1 MKLMKSNKD
10 EKTVK
15 VGNMDDLWYLSNIID
30 IRDLV
35 KGKTVRKIKIGESSD
50 RNVKV
55 VKKTVFIEIQVEK
68 IEFSK
73 TSNTLRVL
81 GIITQAGEDIQKGEH
96 HSFKLEENSVVT
108 IKKEKWLKFQV
119 DKLKEACS
127 DKVASM
133 IIVVHDRE
141 EAYFALMK
149 KYGYEILG
157 HIEGDVQKKDEEK
170 RVTKNF
176 YSEIIAKVQDY
187 VDRYKA
193 KTVILASPA
202 FWKDEL
208 MKELKDEELKKK
220 IIFATCS
227 SVGKT
232 AINEVLK
239 RDEVKKALHEDR
251 ITKEVNI
258 VEELLSEIKKNEL
271 AVYGMKDVKNAVE
284 AGAVKDLLVCDSLI
298 QSSRDD
304 GSFVKLDAIMKN
316 ADAVKANIMIIS
328 SEHDGG
334 KKLNGLGGIG
344 AILRYKLNY

>member
-1 MKLMKSNKD
+1 MKLMKNDKA
-10 EKTVK
+10 EKTLK
-15 VGNMDDLWYLSNIID
+15 VENMDDLWYLSNIVD
-30 IRDLV
+30 IGDLV

-50 RNVKV
+50 RNVKII
-55 VKKTVFIEIQVEK
+55 KKTVFIEIRVEK

-81 GIITQAGEDIQKGEH
+81 GVITQAGQDIQKGEH
-96 HSFKLEENSVVT
+96 HSFKLGENSIIT
-108 IKKEKWLKFQV
+108 IKKERWLKFQL
-119 DKLKEACS
+119 DKLKDACS
-127 DKVASM
+127 DKIASM
-133 IIVVHDRE
+133 VIVVHDRE

-176 YSEIIAKVQDY
+176 YSEIITKVSDY
-187 VDRYKA
+187 VGKYDV
-193 KTVILASPA
+193 KTIILASPA

-208 MKELKDEELKKK
+208 MKSLKDDDLKKK

-227 SVGKT
+227 TVGKT

-258 VEELLSEIKKNEL
+258 IEELLSEIKKNEL
-271 AVYGMKDVKNAVE
+271 AVYGIKDVKNAVD

-298 QSSRDD
+298 QTKRDD
-304 GSFVKLDAIMKN
+304 GSFFELDSIMKN
-316 ADAVKANIMIIS
+316 ADSVKANIMIIS
-328 SEHDGG
+328 SDHDGG
-334 KKLNGLGGIG
+334 KKLNGLGGIAG
-344 AILRYKLNY
+344 ILRYKLNY